1 MTPTTTPHTRGP
13 IALVFWLV
21 FSIPGIIALN
31 LVRYLYKK
39 NRGLEDITEYDT
51 QADAFQMCKKY
62 NEAGQA
68 DDNKNV

>member
-1 MTPTTTPHTRGP
+1 M
-13 IALVFWLV
+13 
-21 FSIPGIIALN
+21 
-31 LVRYLYKK
+31 
-39 NRGLEDITEYDT
+39 GLEDIKEYDM